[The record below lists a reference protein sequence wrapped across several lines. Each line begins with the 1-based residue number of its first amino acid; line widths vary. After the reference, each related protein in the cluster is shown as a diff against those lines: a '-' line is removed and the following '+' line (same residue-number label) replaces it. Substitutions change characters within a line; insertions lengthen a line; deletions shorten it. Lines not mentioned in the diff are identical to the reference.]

1 MLSPLVRESKESIMS
16 TQGKPVLEV
25 VSRDKSGKGVARK
38 LRAKGLV
45 PAVFYGVGTE
55 TRSFSVS
62 PRAIIDLFATP
73 KAKNI
78 VFDIRVDGEE
88 IIENVMVK
96 TYQVTPVRRELLHVD
111 FYRVD
116 MDRPLR
122 TKVPLRS
129 VGTPAG
135 VRLGGI
141 LNMIRPDIDIVA
153 RPADIPV
160 DIAVD
165 VADMNPGDTILA
177 ADVNLPEG
185 VDPGFRANYGLF
197 RIVMPRKKAALLAQ
211 SDEG

>member
-1 MLSPLVRESKESIMS
+1 MS

-88 IIENVMVK
+88 LIENVMVK
-96 TYQVTPVRRELLHVD
+96 TYQVTPVRRDLLHVD

-141 LNMIRPDIDIVA
+141 LNMIRPDIDIVS

-160 DIAVD
+160 DIEVD
-165 VADMNPGDTILA
+165 VSEMNAGDTILA

-211 SDEG
+211 GEDEA